1 MHPLLNLTVLRPQ
14 ISEAAVVAVPDPD
27 WGQCVTAIIV
37 LSEQG
42 KQEDFGHEDMRKVM
56 KERLANYKVPKVTKI
71 VDALK
76 KNQMGKS

>member
-1 MHPLLNLTVLRPQ
+1 M
-14 ISEAAVVAVPDPD
+14 AVPDPD

-42 KQEDFGHEDMRKVM
+42 KEECFGHEEMRKVL
-56 KERLANYKVPKVTKI
+56 KEKLANYKVPTMTKI

-76 KNQMGKS
+76 RNQMGKS